1 MVGWNYKLLVPV
13 ILLAVP
19 EAILKAGLRRSRAS
33 RNPMID
39 EAGGQESDDHQ
50 CRSRPGYTAFTMKL
64 LTLNISASSVSV
76 MTCVVRDGGSD

>member
-39 EAGGQESDDHQ
+39 EAGGQESEDHK
-50 CRSRPGYTAFTMKL
+50 CRSRPGYSLHNEVVDTQY
-64 LTLNISASSVSV
+64 ISFLCLSHDL
-76 MTCVVRDGGSD
+76 CGKGWRI